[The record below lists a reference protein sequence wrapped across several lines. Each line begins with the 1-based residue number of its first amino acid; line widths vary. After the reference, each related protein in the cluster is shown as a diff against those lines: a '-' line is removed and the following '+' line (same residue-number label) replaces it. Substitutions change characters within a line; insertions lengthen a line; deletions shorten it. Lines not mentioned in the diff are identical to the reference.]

1 MKRTREI
8 VRKEFLQLRRDHRL
22 LPILFIAPVFQLL
35 VLGYAATTDLREVP
49 VAVCDLDRSAE
60 SRTLIADLGAS
71 GDFRFRYHVDA
82 PQKLDAFL
90 DANRADLAVVI
101 PVGFSRNLQRGAS
114 SSIQVLVDG
123 SQVNATLALS
133 QLSGAIGQHSQKI
146 ITERILRAGE
156 RADRPEVH
164 AITRVWYNPDLKSR
178 NFMLPGVL
186 ALVLLVVTTTVTSM
200 AVVRE
205 KESGT
210 IEQIIVTPIRPLEL
224 IAGKLIPFGLIG
236 IVEAVLVLAVALF
249 WFQVPIRGNIALLLL
264 LSILFIITTL
274 GLGLFV
280 STVSHTQQQ
289 AMMIVVFFIAMPM
302 MLLSGFAFP
311 VEDMPLPAQ
320 LVTYVMPLR
329 YFLVIVRGIF
339 LKGVGIKVLWLQ
351 IAALAAFAL
360 GILALAVFRFQKR
373 VG

>member
-1 MKRTREI
+1 
-8 VRKEFLQLRRDHRL
+8 
-22 LPILFIAPVFQLL
+22 
-35 VLGYAATTDLREVP
+35 
-49 VAVCDLDRSAE
+49 
-60 SRTLIADLGAS
+60 
-71 GDFRFRYHVDA
+71 
-82 PQKLDAFL
+82 
-90 DANRADLAVVI
+90 
-101 PVGFSRNLQRGAS
+101 
-114 SSIQVLVDG
+114 
-123 SQVNATLALS
+123 
-133 QLSGAIGQHSQKI
+133 
-146 ITERILRAGE
+146 
-156 RADRPEVH
+156 
-164 AITRVWYNPDLKSR
+164 
-178 NFMLPGVL
+178 
-186 ALVLLVVTTTVTSM
+186 M